1 MLDGWV
7 FQKSTV
13 LWMLVHGELVLVT
26 VTIGGSGAPG
36 RFQLVSP
43 RHLDASSHDLS
54 NAYHKRKLVKFHVE
68 PDFRPYFNRGKV
80 RCWILTAPLLFEVT
94 SRQMMSFDVM

>member
-13 LWMLVHGELVLVT
+13 LWMLVHGELFLVT
-26 VTIGGSGAPG
+26 VTMGGSGAPG

-68 PDFRPYFNRGKV
+68 PDFRPYSDPRRGSE
-80 RCWILTAPLLFEVT
+80 L
-94 SRQMMSFDVM
+94 